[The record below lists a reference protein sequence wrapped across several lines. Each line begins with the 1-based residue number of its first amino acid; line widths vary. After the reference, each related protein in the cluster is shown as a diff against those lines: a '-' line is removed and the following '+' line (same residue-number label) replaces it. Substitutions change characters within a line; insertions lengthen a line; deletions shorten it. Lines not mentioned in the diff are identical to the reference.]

1 MFTGFV
7 AIFYLSNCQRWDFDI
22 FYLLLYVPAPSFTM
36 VYDCFFPA
44 DMLTF
49 YDTGVKISSQHMINK
64 EVTNMNKK
72 EVLEIRKQFSPEN
85 CAITRIC
92 GCYVDHEK
100 EKKMEMKKAFL
111 SLPEEEAFKY
121 FDIFKHTLSGTIG
134 KNLINMEFPLD
145 QELNGGTQEFL
156 MKLKNSKLQDD
167 LLLEEFY
174 DKVVES
180 YEYGE
185 NYYIILIH
193 AVYDVPGKTKDG
205 LEMEDASDTVYE
217 HILCSIC
224 PVNLTKAGLTYNAQ
238 TNNIEDRIRDWF
250 VEAPVKGFL
259 FPAFQDRAADVHNVL
274 YYTKKPEELQPYFV
288 EHVLGST
295 TPLTAGDQKTTFQAI
310 VSDTLGEDSNY
321 EVVRNIHDNL
331 NEMIEQAK
339 EEPEPLELS
348 KTDVKK
354 LLTRSGVAE
363 EKLESFDD
371 EFNETVGVHGTLLA
385 SNIASAK
392 TFQIE
397 TPDVV
402 VKVNP
407 ERADLVETRDIDG
420 RRCLVIAIDDH
431 LEVNGIEIH

>member
-1 MFTGFV
+1 
-7 AIFYLSNCQRWDFDI
+7 
-22 FYLLLYVPAPSFTM
+22 
-36 VYDCFFPA
+36 
-44 DMLTF
+44 
-49 YDTGVKISSQHMINK
+49 MINK

-224 PVNLTKAGLTYNAQ
+224 PVNLTKAGPRQ
-238 TNNIEDRIRDWF
+238 TLQGRPALQRRDQQHRRPHPRLVRRGSGQRILI
-250 VEAPVKGFL
+250 PGL
-259 FPAFQDRAADVHNVL
+259 P
-274 YYTKKPEELQPYFV
+274 
-288 EHVLGST
+288 GSC
-295 TPLTAGDQKTTFQAI
+295 
-310 VSDTLGEDSNY
+310 S
-321 EVVRNIHDNL
+321 
-331 NEMIEQAK
+331 
-339 EEPEPLELS
+339 
-348 KTDVKK
+348 
-354 LLTRSGVAE
+354 
-363 EKLESFDD
+363 
-371 EFNETVGVHGTLLA
+371 
-385 SNIASAK
+385 
-392 TFQIE
+392 
-397 TPDVV
+397 
-402 VKVNP
+402 
-407 ERADLVETRDIDG
+407 
-420 RRCLVIAIDDH
+420 RCT
-431 LEVNGIEIH
+431 

>member
-1 MFTGFV
+1 
-7 AIFYLSNCQRWDFDI
+7 
-22 FYLLLYVPAPSFTM
+22 
-36 VYDCFFPA
+36 
-44 DMLTF
+44 
-49 YDTGVKISSQHMINK
+49 
-64 EVTNMNKK
+64 MNKK
-72 EVLEIRKQFSPEN
+72 ETLEIRKQFTNEN

-92 GCYVDHEK
+92 GCYVDAEK
-100 EKKMEMKKAFL
+100 QIRTELKEAFL
-111 SLPEEEAFKY
+111 SLPEEEIFKY
-121 FDIFKHTLSGTIG
+121 YEIFKKTLSGTVG
-134 KNLINMEFPLD
+134 KNLLNMEFPIA
-145 QELNGGTQEFL
+145 QEMPDGTQAWL
-156 MKLKNSKLQDD
+156 LKLRDSKLQDEI
-167 LLLEEFY
+167 LLEEFY
-174 DKVVES
+174 EKIIKN
-180 YEYGE
+180 YAYGE

-348 KTDVKK
+348 KTDVRK

-371 EFNETVGVHGTLLA
+371 EFDETVGVHGTLLA

-407 ERADLVETRDIDG
+407 ERADLVETREIDG

-431 LEVNGIEIH
+431 LEVNGIEIN